1 MDNPQRGNREIILDE
16 ALALFAS
23 RGYEAVGVADVVAA
37 AGLTKPSLYHHFGSK
52 LGLLEALLE
61 QSYLELLARV
71 RPAADYRGDLPL
83 TLFRVASAY
92 RSFALARPQAYRFQL
107 NLCFAPPQ
115 SEAFRAVT
123 PWNQRQHDVLKDM
136 FLAAANDHGNMK
148 GRHELYAV
156 LFLGMINTL
165 IGVSLGGH
173 IALDDELVFKA
184 VHQYMHGIYS

>member
-1 MDNPQRGNREIILDE
+1 MDNRQRDNRQIILDE
-16 ALALFAS
+16 ALSLFAA
-23 RGYEAVGVADVVAA
+23 RGYEAVGVADVVGA

-61 QSYLELLARV
+61 ASYLELLERV
-71 RPAADYRGDLPL
+71 RPATDYQGDLPL
-83 TLFRVASAY
+83 TLFRVVSAY
-92 RSFALARPQAYRFQL
+92 CAFAQARPQVYHLLL

-115 SEAFRAVT
+115 SEAYRAVT
-123 PWNQRQHDVLKDM
+123 PWNQRQHDILKDM
-136 FLAAANDHGNMK
+136 FQKASGDHGNMK

-173 IALDDELVFKA
+173 LELNDEMVFKA

>member
-1 MDNPQRGNREIILDE
+1 MDNRQRDNRQIILDE
-16 ALALFAS
+16 ALELFAN

-61 QSYLELLARV
+61 VGYLELLARA
-71 RPAADYRGDLPL
+71 RPAADYQGDLPL
-83 TLFRVASAY
+83 TLFRVVSVYCAFAQAKPQVY
-92 RSFALARPQAYRFQL
+92 RLQL

-123 PWNQRQHDVLKDM
+123 PWNRRQHDLLKDM
-136 FLAAANDHGNMK
+136 FDNASRDHGNMR
-148 GRHELYAV
+148 GRHALYAV

-165 IGVSLGGH
+165 VGVSLSGQ
-173 IALDDELVFKA
+173 LTLTEEVVFKA
-184 VHQYMHGIYS
+184 VHQFMHGIYS

>member
-1 MDNPQRGNREIILDE
+1 LDNRQRDNRQIILDE
-16 ALALFAS
+16 ALRLFAA

-52 LGLLEALLE
+52 LGLLQALLE
-61 QSYLELLARV
+61 ASYLELLARV
-71 RPAADYRGDLPL
+71 RPAAEYHGDLPL
-83 TLFRVASAY
+83 TLFRVVSAY
-92 RSFALARPQAYRFQL
+92 CAFALARPQAYRFQL
-107 NLCFAPPQ
+107 NLCFAPPE

-136 FLAAANDHGNMK
+136 FQAAAHDHGNMK
-148 GRHELYAV
+148 GRHALYAV

-165 IGVSLGGH
+165 IGVSLSGH
-173 IALDDELVFKA
+173 LALDDEVVFKA